1 MPAVTLKGSVRD
13 GGRHREVAK
22 QRRKPRADR
31 SRCSTWLLAGQ
42 YVLAAVVAAACT
54 SGGSDRSAAVPTEP
68 VSGEATC
75 ERPVG
80 VDDYNA
86 YDDFEGWPLPED
98 LVGGADLVAA
108 DLSIDDEFFRVNVRF
123 AGDVAPELPAE
134 SDVNLTL
141 LLVEVFADDGYWFI
155 RAASD
160 QEEGRLSSS
169 WDGEPVLSPGHDE
182 TTPDVEVTVDGR
194 WMRITV
200 PTDAFEPPLVPQF
213 RWELESSGMFFREN
227 GTVFSDD
234 KCPASGSSA
243 QFPGD
248 SEATS

>member
-1 MPAVTLKGSVRD
+1 
-13 GGRHREVAK
+13 VAK

-86 YDDFEGWPLPED
+86 YDDFEGSPLPED